1 MTVQRPAAHRFDL
14 DTIGAGLPVAAH
26 REEIQAAAR
35 QGAMVVTAPPGT
47 GKTTLVPPLV
57 AEATAADALG
67 TTTGDTRP
75 RPTADSRQPGLT
87 LVTQPRRIA
96 VRAAARRIAALDGS
110 SVGGPVGFTVR
121 GERKVSDHTR
131 IEMLTPGVLL
141 RRLLADPELTGVSAV
156 VLDEVHERSLDTD
169 LLLGMLAEVRQLRED
184 LLVAAMSA
192 TVDAQAVATLLGG
205 APVVEVP
212 GILHPLAIDYAPAP
226 TARLDARG
234 VTGEFLDHVART
246 AAAAQ
251 RTAGAD
257 TDALVFLPGAREVD
271 EVVARLQGLVD
282 GVDVLPLHGRLPSRV
297 QERAT
302 SGRRPGDR
310 ARIVVST
317 AVAESSLTVPG
328 VHLVIDAGLSREVRR
343 DRERDMTGLV
353 TVSASQASA
362 QQRAGR
368 AARLGPGRA
377 VRLYA
382 ESDWARMPA
391 HSPAEITATDLTDA
405 ALLLACWGTPRGEGL
420 SLLTPPPA
428 REIAQAEST
437 LQSLGLVDTEGR
449 PTPTGQRVSR
459 LPIGVREARALVDGA
474 RLRLGT
480 GGEGSERTSS
490 APDPARFAAEVVAA
504 ISDDHRPTGADLP
517 RLLRELRSGGGGG
530 GGGQERTVG
539 RGDGAR
545 RWRREADRLTRIAQE
560 ARGSSPT
567 SNSSATSFPATSV
580 DQADRVGAVLA
591 LGRPEWIA
599 RRVDA
604 TTRTGAQGGSGGGSR
619 SYLLASGT
627 RAALPEGSSLLGHE
641 WLAVWEVQR
650 AQGRAA
656 DGTGAVIRAAAP
668 LSEAAALELG
678 AALVAKERHARMES
692 GAVRV
697 REERRLGAIV
707 LASTPVKARPED
719 TAPALLE
726 HVREQGLAVLPW
738 NPAATGLRNRL
749 GLLHQE
755 LGEPWPAMDEATLL
769 EGLEQWLA
777 PHLPAAHGKLERIDL
792 VSALRSLLPW
802 PEATRLDELAPERLA
817 VPSGSTARIDYPEP
831 GAEQGRPVVAVKLQ
845 ELFGLADTPRLA
857 GGRVPVLFH
866 LLSPARRPLAVTDD
880 LRSFWDGPYRE
891 VRKEMRGRYPK
902 HPWPED
908 PWRAQA
914 TARTTRAQQR
924 RP

>member
-1 MTVQRPAAHRFDL
+1 MQRPAAHRFDL
-14 DTIGAGLPVAAH
+14 HTIGAGLPVAAH

-67 TTTGDTRP
+67 TTSGDTRP

-297 QERAT
+297 QDRAT
-302 SGRRPGDR
+302 SGRRPGDLP
-310 ARIVVST
+310 RIVVST

-382 ESDWARMPA
+382 EADWARMPA

-437 LQSLGLVDTEGR
+437 LQSLGLIDTEGR

-530 GGGQERTVG
+530 GGGGQEGTVG

-545 RWRREADRLTRIAQE
+545 RWRREADRLTRIARE

-567 SNSSATSFPATSV
+567 SNSSATSFPATDRKSV
-580 DQADRVGAVLA
+580 V
-591 LGRPEWIA
+591 
-599 RRVDA
+599 
-604 TTRTGAQGGSGGGSR
+604 
-619 SYLLASGT
+619 
-627 RAALPEGSSLLGHE
+627 
-641 WLAVWEVQR
+641 
-650 AQGRAA
+650 
-656 DGTGAVIRAAAP
+656 
-668 LSEAAALELG
+668 
-678 AALVAKERHARMES
+678 
-692 GAVRV
+692 
-697 REERRLGAIV
+697 
-707 LASTPVKARPED
+707 
-719 TAPALLE
+719 
-726 HVREQGLAVLPW
+726 
-738 NPAATGLRNRL
+738 
-749 GLLHQE
+749 
-755 LGEPWPAMDEATLL
+755 
-769 EGLEQWLA
+769 
-777 PHLPAAHGKLERIDL
+777 
-792 VSALRSLLPW
+792 
-802 PEATRLDELAPERLA
+802 
-817 VPSGSTARIDYPEP
+817 
-831 GAEQGRPVVAVKLQ
+831 
-845 ELFGLADTPRLA
+845 
-857 GGRVPVLFH
+857 
-866 LLSPARRPLAVTDD
+866 
-880 LRSFWDGPYRE
+880 
-891 VRKEMRGRYPK
+891 
-902 HPWPED
+902 
-908 PWRAQA
+908 
-914 TARTTRAQQR
+914 
-924 RP
+924 

>member
-1 MTVQRPAAHRFDL
+1 MQRPSEHRFDL
-14 DTIGAGLPVAAH
+14 DAIGAGLPVAAH
-26 REEIQAAAR
+26 REEIQEAAG
-35 QGAMVVTAPPGT
+35 QGSMVVTAPPGT

-57 AEATAADALG
+57 AEATSPG
-67 TTTGDTRP
+67 TS
-75 RPTADSRQPGLT
+75 ADSGDAPGLT

-110 SVGGPVGFTVR
+110 AVGGPVGFTVR
-121 GERKVSDHTR
+121 GERQVSAATR

-192 TVDAQAVATLLGG
+192 TVDAQAVSALLGG

-212 GILHPLAIDYAPAP
+212 GVLHPLEIEYAPAP
-226 TARLDARG
+226 STRLDVRG
-234 VTGEFLDHVART
+234 VTREFLDHAART
-246 AAAAQ
+246 AASAQ
-251 RTAGAD
+251 RASGS
-257 TDALVFLPGAREVD
+257 DALVFLPGAREVD
-271 EVVARLQGLVD
+271 EVAGRLQSLVE
-282 GVDVLPLHGRLPSRV
+282 GVEVLPLHGRLPSRV
-297 QERAT
+297 QDRAT
-302 SGRRPGDR
+302 GGRAPGDLP
-310 ARIVVST
+310 RIVVST

-405 ALLLACWGTPRGEGL
+405 ALLLACWGTPRGDGL
-420 SLLTPPPA
+420 ALLTPPPA

-437 LQSLGLVDTEGR
+437 LEALGLVDAEGR
-449 PTPTGQRVSR
+449 PTPTGERVSR
-459 LPIGVREARALVDGA
+459 LPIGVREARALLDGA
-474 RLRLGT
+474 RLRLSA
-480 GGEGSERTSS
+480 GGAGDAGSGRSPS

-517 RLLRELRSGGGGG
+517 RLLRELRSGGG
-530 GGGQERTVG
+530 RTG

-545 RWRREADRLTRIAQE
+545 RWRREADRLTRITQE
-560 ARGSSPT
+560 ATGPSPT
-567 SNSSATSFPATSV
+567 ISV
-580 DQADRVGAVLA
+580 DQAEGVGAVLA
-591 LGRPEWIA
+591 LGRPERIA
-599 RRVDA
+599 HRVDD
-604 TTRTGAQGGSGGGSR
+604 TTRTSTLGGTSGGSRSSTR

-627 RAALPEGSSLLGHE
+627 RAALPDGSTLLGHE

-656 DGTGAVIRAAAP
+656 DGTGAVIRTAAP
-668 LSEAAALELG
+668 LSEAAALEL
-678 AALVAKERHARMES
+678 AATLVVKERHAHLED
-692 GAVRV
+692 GTVRV
-697 REERRLGAIV
+697 REQRRLGAIV

-738 NPAATGLRNRL
+738 TPAATGLRNRL
-749 GLLHQE
+749 GLLHRE
-755 LGEPWPAMDEATLL
+755 LGLPWPAMDEATLL

-777 PHLPAAHGKLERIDL
+777 AHLPAAHGKLERIDL
-792 VSALRSLLPW
+792 VSALRTLLPW
-802 PEATRLDELAPERLA
+802 PEASRLDELAPERLA
-817 VPSGSTARIDYPEP
+817 VPSGSTARLDYPDP

-857 GGRVPVLFH
+857 AGRVPVLFH

-908 PWRAQA
+908 PWTAQA